1 MAQTKCSKYSLFYS
15 KRYQLKDDTSTPFI
29 RLRNDIF
36 TTNYTN
42 PIVYVALLV
51 CCMEGE

>member
-15 KRYQLKDDTSTPFI
+15 KRYQLKDDTSTLFF
-29 RLRNDIF
+29 LMRNGIF

-42 PIVYVALLV
+42 PTVFAALLV